1 MGLAWAREPRLKDL
15 KHKAMIFPKPGGP
28 RKCENLSATLGP
40 PLVYGPP
47 TKGRGG
53 RKVFFLGAQ
62 NGNKNVVLWDIH
74 AQRGPD
80 KWRHLKWVV
89 PIKVT
94 GWKFIHCQIPF
105 NGQEER
111 YLMLHGDKKI
121 VFKPGYSL
129 QILKDEMYV
138 LSPKQQNVM
147 KQLKEIKGK
156 VQMERDDYWKTIVAD
171 LKMER
176 DVFKNE
182 YKSKE
187 NEWKAERDVLK
198 SERDTFKAE
207 RNVFKTERD
216 NLLLENCRLRRMLIN
231 VTQMFSDSLQG

>member
-1 MGLAWAREPRLKDL
+1 M
-15 KHKAMIFPKPGGP
+15 
-28 RKCENLSATLGP
+28 
-40 PLVYGPP
+40 
-47 TKGRGG
+47 
-53 RKVFFLGAQ
+53 
-62 NGNKNVVLWDIH
+62 VLWDIH
-74 AQRGPD
+74 ARRGPD

-94 GWKFIHCQIPF
+94 GSKVIHCQVPF

-111 YLMLHGDKKI
+111 YLTLHGDKKI
-121 VFKPGYSL
+121 YFTPGYSL

-138 LSPKQQNVM
+138 LSPKQHNVM
-147 KQLKEIKGK
+147 KHLREIKEK
-156 VQMERDDYWKTIVAD
+156 VQMERGNYWKTIVAD

-182 YKSKE
+182 FQSKE

-207 RNVFKTERD
+207 RNTFKAKRDIFKVERDIFKVDRNVLKTERD
-216 NLLLENCRLRRMLIN
+216 NLLLENCGLRRML
-231 VTQMFSDSLQG
+231 TSM